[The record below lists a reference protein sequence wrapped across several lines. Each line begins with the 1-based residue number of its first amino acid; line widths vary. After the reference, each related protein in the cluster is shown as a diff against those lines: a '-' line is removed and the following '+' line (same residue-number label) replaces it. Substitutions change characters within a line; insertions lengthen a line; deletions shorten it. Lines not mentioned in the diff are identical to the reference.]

1 MKPIT
6 EQNVKAAFAG
16 ESQAHM
22 KYLAFA
28 ARAAQDGFPNVARLF
43 EAIAFAEVM
52 HAHYHLGQLEGVG
65 PTAANLAA
73 AYAGED
79 FEVESMYPAFTA
91 VGNLEGEPGPVE
103 GFHYAVEAEKDH
115 RPMYAEARRG
125 VESGEDFSG
134 LAIFVCTHCGHT
146 GQGDAPAKCP
156 VCGNLTFKTF

>member
-1 MKPIT
+1 MKPMT

-28 ARAAQDGFPNVARLF
+28 ARAMQDGFPNVARLF
-43 EAIAFAEVM
+43 EAIAFAEVQ
-52 HAHYHLGQLEGVG
+52 HAHYHLKQLGAVG
-65 PTAANLAA
+65 PTAENLIGAFE
-73 AYAGED
+73 GED

-91 VGNLEGEPGPVE
+91 VGNLEGEESAVK

-115 RPMYAEARRG
+115 RPMYAEARRS
-125 VESGEDFSG
+125 VEQGEDFSA
-134 LAIFVCTHCGHT
+134 LPIFVCTFCGHT
-146 GQGDAPAKCP
+146 GQGEAPGKCP